1 MFLSKITLAHKHNN
15 KYTVGLLLPAYSTN
29 TTKHNNAADLTVACV
44 YKPNASNVKDW
55 SVS

>member
-55 SVS
+55 SVP